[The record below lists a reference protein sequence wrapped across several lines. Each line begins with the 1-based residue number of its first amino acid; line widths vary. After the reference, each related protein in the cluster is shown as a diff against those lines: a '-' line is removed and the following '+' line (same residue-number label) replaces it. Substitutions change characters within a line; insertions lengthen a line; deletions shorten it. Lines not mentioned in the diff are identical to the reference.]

1 MSLVGSLEDLGLGD
15 ILQIVS
21 LSRKSG
27 LLLLRSEEGDGRIV
41 FSDGLVRAAYVKG
54 EPEDLRGLLVPGGFA
69 DAGELDRAIET
80 AEQSG
85 LPLDEVIAQRT
96 GLTAERLD
104 SLRREH
110 VEQVVLRM
118 FTWRVGEFSFDVR
131 DGIEQR
137 DAELALPTGINSQY
151 LMMEATRLGDEGL
164 DGRDS
169 GEDEAGDPA
178 AGADCADDDFV
189 LSGESGAEET
199 PVVLPGGIPEP
210 AEDDPDDPREVL
222 ALSTA
227 ARAQEEP
234 EAEES
239 EESTPEVLVSEAA
252 SDELDDESASEAA
265 SDELDEESTPE
276 ALVASSNPPLAP
288 AANSVVPEPSPGSV
302 PLVVIDPELR
312 ALEWVKSVLRYPP
325 C

>member
-27 LLLLRSEEGDGRIV
+27 LLLLRSEDGDGRIV

-54 EPEDLRGLLVPGGFA
+54 EPEDLRSLLVPGGFA

-96 GLTAERLD
+96 GLTVERLD

-110 VEQVVLRM
+110 VERVVLRM

-137 DAELALPTGINSQY
+137 
-151 LMMEATRLGDEGL
+151 
-164 DGRDS
+164 
-169 GEDEAGDPA
+169 
-178 AGADCADDDFV
+178 
-189 LSGESGAEET
+189 
-199 PVVLPGGIPEP
+199 
-210 AEDDPDDPREVL
+210 
-222 ALSTA
+222 TA
-227 ARAQEEP
+227 A
-234 EAEES
+234 
-239 EESTPEVLVSEAA
+239 
-252 SDELDDESASEAA
+252 
-265 SDELDEESTPE
+265 
-276 ALVASSNPPLAP
+276 
-288 AANSVVPEPSPGSV
+288 
-302 PLVVIDPELR
+302 
-312 ALEWVKSVLRYPP
+312 
-325 C
+325 